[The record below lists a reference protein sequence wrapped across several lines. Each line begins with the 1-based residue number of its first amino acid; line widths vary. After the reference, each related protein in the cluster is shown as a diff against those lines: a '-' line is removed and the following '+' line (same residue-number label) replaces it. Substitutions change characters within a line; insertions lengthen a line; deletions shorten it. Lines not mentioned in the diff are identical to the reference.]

1 MNIVICD
8 DDNGSRKA
16 VIKVVKSFMEEN
28 KKEYKIFEYDDYNS
42 QFNKMIK
49 TKSKKVYIL
58 DIETPSASG
67 IDIARQIRKED
78 TDSVIIFVTGHEE
91 YGKIL
96 LKRNLMSIGFI
107 NKFEDLK
114 YDLRNALTD
123 ACHFLK
129 KDKIVKIYDRSVT
142 YNIRLSKVLYITKDT
157 VERKTIIKLDNQE
170 YKVNLTLKEV
180 VELFDENLIQTHRCC
195 FVNKNRVEK
204 IDHKNKTITFDN
216 CEVIDLLSNNYGKEL
231 K

>member
-1 MNIVICD
+1 M
-8 DDNGSRKA
+8 
-16 VIKVVKSFMEEN
+16 
-28 KKEYKIFEYDDYNS
+28 KI
-42 QFNKMIK
+42 
-49 TKSKKVYIL
+49 KSKKVYIL

-67 IDIARQIRKED
+67 IDIARQIRKDD
-78 TDSVIIFVTGHEE
+78 TESVIIFVTGHEE

-129 KDKIVKIYDRSVT
+129 NDKIVKINDRSIT
-142 YNIRLSKVLYITKDT
+142 YNIRLSR
-157 VERKTIIKLDNQE
+157 VERKSIIKMENKE
-170 YKVNLTLKEV
+170 YKVSLTLKEV
-180 VELFDENLIQTHRCC
+180 VDLFGEQLVQTHRSC
-195 FVNKNRVEK
+195 FVNKNRIEK

-216 CEVIDLLSNNYGKEL
+216 GEVIDLLSSNYGKGL

>member
-1 MNIVICD
+1 MFLLEYYSDNEAYFNTNSSIVNTFKTAMYQNEI
-8 DDNGSRKA
+8 
-16 VIKVVKSFMEEN
+16 IE
-28 KKEYKIFEYDDYNS
+28 IDYNT
-42 QFNKMIK
+42 FNEM
-49 TKSKKVYIL
+49 
-58 DIETPSASG
+58 
-67 IDIARQIRKED
+67 ARQIRKED

-129 KDKIVKIYDRSVT
+129 NDKIVKIYDRSVT

>member
-78 TDSVIIFVTGHEE
+78 TESVIIFVTGHEE

-129 KDKIVKIYDRSVT
+129 NDKIVKIYDRSVT

>member
-28 KKEYKIFEYDDYNS
+28 NKEYKIFEYDDYNS